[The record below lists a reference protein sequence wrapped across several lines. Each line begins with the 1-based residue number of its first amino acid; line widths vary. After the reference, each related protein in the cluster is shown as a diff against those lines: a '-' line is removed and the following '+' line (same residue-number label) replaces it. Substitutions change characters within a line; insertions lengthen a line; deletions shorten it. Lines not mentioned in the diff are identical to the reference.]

1 MFSLINQIFLKS
13 SIFQFFDSVFDSRR
27 TLSFRFNNL
36 EDTLTES
43 GGHPDGI
50 GNDEKRQQR
59 APPRDRNG
67 GASYQVHVH
76 F

>member
-1 MFSLINQIFLKS
+1 M
-13 SIFQFFDSVFDSRR
+13 
-27 TLSFRFNNL
+27 

-50 GNDEKRQQR
+50 GEEMMKRQQR

-67 GASYQVHVH
+67 GAIYQVHVH
-76 F
+76 YEFMIGSDFQMRHL